1 MAAPPIISGFTPAA
15 LVPYILAAAT
25 AWLFWTRVV
34 PHQLRGLQ
42 VAFETGEKRYEV
54 HEVTSSIQDAR
65 DLLRSRGMQPG
76 VATYIFAL
84 VGALLLFFE
93 YVMIRLGLSEGYHTP
108 SLSVALI
115 FIALPAL
122 ISTGTSLGAQVVK
135 PIGQSRASL
144 QNSSFGRSSK
154 YVLLILI
161 WILLVIGLYFALDDA
176 NVSLSRRFSICVFA
190 LMSPSILA
198 YGRILGSSWQA
209 LRQSSRKIAR
219 GEPSPFHNHIPNA
232 RQQAVAQ
239 IVNLNLIVMPYVAL
253 NTLLSLLVLLYD
265 QNLLLHSDR
274 VLELPE
280 YTLQTT
286 FMEEGGILG
295 FGLIELFSFIPV
307 TGIREIGRQPPL
319 KG

>member
-1 MAAPPIISGFTPAA
+1 MTGPPIVSGFTIAA
-15 LVPYILAAAT
+15 LVPYVLAAAT

-54 HEVTSSIQDAR
+54 HEVTSSTQEAR

-93 YVMIRLGLSEGYHTP
+93 YVMIQLGLSEGYHTP

-122 ISTGTSLGAQVVK
+122 ISMGTSLGAQVIK

-144 QNSSFGRSSK
+144 QNSDIWRSSK
-154 YVLLILI
+154 YVLLVVI
-161 WILLVIGLYFALDDA
+161 WVVMVYGLYLLLENADIP
-176 NVSLSRRFSICVFA
+176 LSRRFSICAFA
-190 LMSPSILA
+190 FMSPSILA

-239 IVNLNLIVMPYVAL
+239 LVNLNLIVMPYIAL
-253 NTLLSLLVLLYD
+253 NTLVSLLVLLYD
-265 QNLLLHSDR
+265 PNMLQHSNR
-274 VLELPE
+274 VLQLPE

-286 FMEEGGILG
+286 LS
-295 FGLIELFSFIPV
+295 LIHI
-307 TGIREIGRQPPL
+307 
-319 KG
+319 